1 MRFPMGLRSLNHRG
15 FRLFWTAQLV
25 SLVGRWMQ
33 GVGQSW
39 LVLESAKWD
48 RFPNCMGSLLPMLWA
63 EGLRCRA
70 SGCSP
75 SGGTGG
81 VSRDQWCP
89 FDARYSAFRPKISQ
103 RALTQLV
110 PCQPIFPAATSRVV
124 VGAPCPLRFATATGS
139 RYRPVS
145 GSLSLSL
152 SLSFFSG
159 IATPAV
165 RVLVSATMQTPEEFS
180 VETLPAPHPAL
191 NAMLICDLALQEQ
204 VTGKTSLVGIFETVS
219 AYQFPARH
227 GFLSVYVKLTDVQG
241 EYHLRLELVRLE
253 ELKVVGQ
260 GQIRATFAD
269 RMVHAEL
276 VFQIGDI
283 VFEGEGR
290 YEFRLYANGRW
301 VGSKSLNV
309 RQALEP
315 RPPVEQI
322 RVSGST
328 VTVRW
333 LAFMLPAPKKSPDA
347 V

>member
-1 MRFPMGLRSLNHRG
+1 MDERRLHPQLVILPADGPRGRFPADCRLSLS
-15 FRLFWTAQLV
+15 V
-25 SLVGRWMQ
+25 
-33 GVGQSW
+33 
-39 LVLESAKWD
+39 VL
-48 RFPNCMGSLLPMLWA
+48 
-63 EGLRCRA
+63 
-70 SGCSP
+70 
-75 SGGTGG
+75 
-81 VSRDQWCP
+81 
-89 FDARYSAFRPKISQ
+89 
-103 RALTQLV
+103 
-110 PCQPIFPAATSRVV
+110 
-124 VGAPCPLRFATATGS
+124 
-139 RYRPVS
+139 
-145 GSLSLSL
+145 SLSLSL

-269 RMVHAEL
+269 RMVPAEL